1 MKTGRLKKLNRAKT
15 AAEVFAAI
23 ERAGFTPFGEGDI
36 EGLSLMTVFKGRER
50 HTVRRKKADGV
61 HIKLQSFTGAEGYEE
76 YDFVAVSA
84 DEKLKKRGE
93 NGKKFRPLY
102 CKMYY
107 KKI

>member
-1 MKTGRLKKLNRAKT
+1 MKTGKLKKLNRAQT
-15 AAEVFAAI
+15 AGGVQAAI
-23 ERAGFTPFGEGDI
+23 ERAGFAPFEEGDI

-50 HTVRRKKADGV
+50 HTARIKKADGV
-61 HIKLQSFTGAEGYEE
+61 YVKLQSFTAAEGYED
-76 YDFVAVSA
+76 YDFLALSA

-93 NGKKFRPLY
+93 DRKKFRPVY

>member
-1 MKTGRLKKLNRAKT
+1 MKTGKLKKLNRAET
-15 AAEVFAAI
+15 ADGVQAAI
-23 ERAGFTPFGEGDI
+23 KEAGFVPFEEGDI

-50 HTVRRKKADGV
+50 HTARIKKTDGTYV
-61 HIKLQSFTGAEGYEE
+61 KLQSFTGAEGHEDC
-76 YDFVAVSA
+76 DFLALSA
-84 DEKLKKRGE
+84 DEKHRGE